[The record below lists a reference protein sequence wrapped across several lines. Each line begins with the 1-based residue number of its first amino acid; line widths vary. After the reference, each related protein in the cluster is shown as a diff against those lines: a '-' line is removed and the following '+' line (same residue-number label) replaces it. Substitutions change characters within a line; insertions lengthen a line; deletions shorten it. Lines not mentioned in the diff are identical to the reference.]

1 MKKYY
6 YNDGMN
12 VYSND
17 PNIENRK
24 EITTIYHCSAV
35 VNKTGT
41 ESFAGGTAP
50 WFCIKDGDMF
60 FYKGEC
66 FKTGQIPGQPGVSA
80 ITAIDETSKYNRRIF
95 SCTPG
100 CLTDAWYVYGNDLG
114 SWNARRKIPYLIKK
128 ELYQGKEKIVNVLD
142 RFDED
147 GNTIG
152 NKLSWKI
159 STSNMKFYPTIEGPS
174 PTNHTCCIKRTGY
187 MGAVSYYTG
196 NPTGPYESYTSY
208 WDSNK
213 NRATNFTNEATADVL
228 LQQII
233 IYNQQHSITDGV
245 EIELKTITE
254 DPATSGYNFKAAYNC
269 TNFGGFVAWSEK
281 DTSTKMF
288 TTNNWFGVRKNPLEV
303 ENTEFGFT
311 QTSSDSTKSD
321 IACPGHFTLDVT
333 QVPQE
338 YNKIDVVIDGVF
350 YYPNSNYC
358 GPHTTVVEDY
368 SNVYN
373 IYNYNHDPIPSFNC
387 WAYLYKPDNNTEW
400 KFQPK
405 YGISARRTNKTQFY
419 KNGFGPTVSYS
430 REGWGDYP
438 QNIGYQQKEDAEAF
452 LTKII
457 NDQDPNIDYTTLDIC
472 NLSQYQSYDF
482 SYPSA
487 DYLGYSFTGN
497 IKYDKTITTP
507 NKMPWYNDE
516 NTTYKVKEQELYDN
530 SHVPYSL
537 YDVNFWEHLLVN
549 RFNTNN
555 DGICKFEV
563 DLPGQTTPFT
573 GYTYWDNLSS
583 YVHWNNIRVTA
594 YSAGNTSPD
603 GVRSMNTI
611 KAKFVQHGRVDALTS
626 ATFDADPNVIDYTD
640 YFNNTN
646 DTPHISIKD
655 FNTDK
660 WQELMSKFKIFTCSN
675 SYDDSNA
682 QYLYIGSRLGDAN
695 IVTYGAYQETMYGPI
710 NNKWNPYGFTLT
722 SFQAFNL
729 ANVTM
734 KHQIDL
740 GTRTTTGGFTFT
752 GNMAGDYKYLHISYP
767 ATNTVNTTKSLN
779 LISQIDMYYKFIK

>member
-35 VNKTGT
+35 VNKTGS
-41 ESFAGGTAP
+41 ESFANGTSP
-50 WFCIKDGDMF
+50 WLCIKDGNML
-60 FYKGEC
+60 FYNGDC
-66 FKTGQIPGQPGVSA
+66 FHADGTLSSV
-80 ITAIDETSKYNRRIF
+80 TAVTEQTTYYRRIF

-100 CLTDAWYVYGNDLG
+100 CLTDAWFVTGSDFG

-159 STSNMKFYPTIEGPS
+159 STSNMKFYPTIEGPY

-187 MGAVSYYTG
+187 IGAVSYYSG
-196 NPTGPYESYTSY
+196 NPNGPYESYTSY
-208 WDSNK
+208 WESNK
-213 NRATNFTNEATADVL
+213 RNATYFTDEAAAGVML
-228 LQQII
+228 SQII
-233 IYNQQHSITDGV
+233 LYNQQHHITDGV
-245 EIELKTITE
+245 EIELKDITE
-254 DPATSGYNFKAAYNC
+254 DSTTSGYNFKAAYKSS
-269 TNFGGFVAWSEK
+269 NFGGFVGWSDK
-281 DTSTKMF
+281 DTFEKMF
-288 TTNNWFGVRKNPLEV
+288 TTYNWFGVRKNPLEV

-311 QTSSDSTKSD
+311 TTSSDSTKTD
-321 IACPGHFTLDVT
+321 TACPGHFTLDIT

-373 IYNYNHDPIPSFNC
+373 IYNFSQDPIPSFNC

-400 KFQPK
+400 KYQPK
-405 YGISARRTNKTQFY
+405 YGISAHRKNKDQYY
-419 KNGFGPTVSYS
+419 KYGFGTTIPYS
-430 REGWGDYP
+430 RDGWGDYP
-438 QNIGYQQKEDAEAF
+438 QNIGYQQKEDAEVF

-457 NDQDPNIDYTTLDIC
+457 DDQDPDIDYSTLNTFI
-472 NLSQYQSYDF
+472 LSNSYDF
-482 SYPSA
+482 SFPSA

-507 NKMPWYNDE
+507 NKLPWYNDE
-516 NTTYKVKEQELYDN
+516 KTTYKVKEQELYDN
-530 SHVPYSL
+530 SHVPYNL
-537 YDVNFWEHLLVN
+537 YDVNFWEHLMVN

-555 DGICKFEV
+555 DQICKFKVKLPNNEEV
-563 DLPGQTTPFT
+563 T
-573 GYTYWDNLSS
+573 GYS
-583 YVHWNNIRVTA
+583 HWATISGNVYCRNFYMTA
-594 YSAGNTSPD
+594 YSAWNTTPGLLD
-603 GVRSMNTI
+603 TMKQVFIDKDRDLEE
-611 KAKFVQHGRVDALTS
+611 AFVS
-626 ATFDADPNVIDYTD
+626 ATFDSDPNVIDYTD

-646 DTPHISIKD
+646 DTPHTSIKD

-660 WQELMSKFKIFTCSN
+660 WQELMSIFKIYGASN
-675 SYDDSNA
+675 SYMENDA
-682 QYLYIGSRLGDAN
+682 QYLYIGGNRYGDAD
-695 IVTYGAYQETMYGPI
+695 IISYGVFSSFLPGPI
-710 NNKWNPYGFTLT
+710 NDKWNPYGFTLS

-752 GNMAGDYKYLHISYP
+752 GNMAGDYRYLHISYP

-779 LISQIDMYYKFIK
+779 LISQIDMYYKFTK

>member
-50 WFCIKDGDMF
+50 WLCIKDGNML
-60 FYKGEC
+60 FYNGAC
-66 FKTGQIPGQPGVSA
+66 FHADGTLSSV
-80 ITAIDETSKYNRRIF
+80 TAVTEENTYYRRIF

-100 CLTDAWYVYGNDLG
+100 CLTDAWFVTGSDLG

-142 RFDED
+142 RFDEN
-147 GNTIG
+147 GETIG

-159 STSNMKFYPTIEGPS
+159 STSNMKFYPTIEGPY

-187 MGAVSYYTG
+187 MGSVSYYSG
-196 NPTGPYESYTSY
+196 NPAGPYESYTSY
-208 WDSNK
+208 WVSNK
-213 NRATNFTNEATADVL
+213 NNATNFTDEAAAGVL
-228 LQQII
+228 LSQII
-233 IYNQQHSITDGV
+233 IYNQQHHINDGV
-245 EIELKTITE
+245 EIELKDITE
-254 DPATSGYNFKAAYNC
+254 DSATSGYNFKAAYKCN
-269 TNFGGFVAWSEK
+269 NFGGFVGWSDK
-281 DTSTKMF
+281 DTFEKMF
-288 TTNNWFGVRKNPLEV
+288 TTNSWFGVRKNPLEV

-321 IACPGHFTLDVT
+321 IACPGHFTLDIT

-373 IYNYNHDPIPSFNC
+373 IYNFSQAPIPSFNC

-400 KFQPK
+400 KYQPK
-405 YGISARRTNKTQFY
+405 YGISAKRTNKTQYY
-419 KNGFGPTVSYS
+419 KNGFGPTIPYS

-438 QNIGYQQKEDAEAF
+438 QNIGYQQKEDAETF

-457 NDQDPNIDYTTLDIC
+457 DDQDPYIDYSTLNTFI
-472 NLSQYQSYDF
+472 LSNSYDF

-507 NKMPWYNDE
+507 NKLPWYNDE
-516 NTTYKVKEQELYDN
+516 NTTYIVKEQELYDN
-530 SHVPYSL
+530 SHISYSL

-555 DGICKFEV
+555 DQICKFKV
-563 DLPGQTTPFT
+563 KLPNNEEIT
-573 GYTYWDNLSS
+573 GYSYWATVSGNV
-583 YVHWNNIRVTA
+583 YCRNFYMTA
-594 YSAGNTSPD
+594 YSAWNTTPGLLD
-603 GVRSMNTI
+603 DMKQVFIEKNRDVEE
-611 KAKFVQHGRVDALTS
+611 AFVS
-626 ATFDADPNVIDYTD
+626 ATFDSDPNVIDYTD

-646 DTPHISIKD
+646 DTPHTSIKS

-660 WQELMSKFKIFTCSN
+660 WQELMSTFMVYGASN
-675 SYDDSNA
+675 SYMENDA
-682 QYLYIGSRLGDAN
+682 QYLYIGSRYGDAD
-695 IVTYGAYQETMYGPI
+695 IITYGGFQSFLPGPI

-734 KHQIDL
+734 THQIDL

-779 LISQIDMYYKFIK
+779 LISQIDMYYKFTK

>member
-17 PNIENRK
+17 PNIENCR

-35 VNKTGT
+35 VNKTGS

-50 WFCIKDGDMF
+50 WLCIKDGNML
-60 FYKGEC
+60 FYNGDC
-66 FKTGQIPGQPGVSA
+66 FHADGTLSSVTAVTDEKT
-80 ITAIDETSKYNRRIF
+80 YYRRIF
-95 SCTPG
+95 SCTPD
-100 CLTDAWYVYGNDLG
+100 CLTDAWHVTGNDFG
-114 SWNARRKIPYLIKK
+114 SWIARRKIPYLIKK

-142 RFDED
+142 RFDEE

-159 STSNMKFYPTIEGPS
+159 STANMKFYPTIEGPY

-187 MGAVSYYTG
+187 MGAVSYYSG
-196 NPTGPYESYTSY
+196 NPSGPYESYTSY
-208 WDSNK
+208 WVSNK
-213 NRATNFTNEATADVL
+213 QNSTLFTDETAAGVML
-228 LQQII
+228 SQII
-233 IYNQQHSITDGV
+233 LYNQQHHITDGV
-245 EIELKTITE
+245 VIELKDITE
-254 DPATSGYNFKAAYNC
+254 DSATSGYNFKKAYNC
-269 TNFGGFVAWSEK
+269 TNFGGFVGWSEK
-281 DTSTKMF
+281 DTFAQMF
-288 TTNNWFGVRKNPLEV
+288 TTNSWFGVRKNPLDV

-311 QTSSDSTKSD
+311 PISSDSTKSD
-321 IACPGHFTLDVT
+321 IACPGHFTLDIT
-333 QVPQE
+333 QVPQK

-373 IYNYNHDPIPSFNC
+373 IYNYNQNPIPSFNC

-400 KFQPK
+400 KYQPK
-405 YGISARRTNKTQFY
+405 YGISAKRTNKTQFY
-419 KNGFGPTVSYS
+419 KYGFGPTIPYD
-430 REGWGDYP
+430 REGWVDYP
-438 QNIGYQQKEDAEAF
+438 QNIGYQQKEDAEEF

-457 NDQDPNIDYTTLDIC
+457 KDQDPDIDYSTLNTFI
-472 NLSQYQSYDF
+472 LSNSYDF
-482 SYPSA
+482 AYPSA
-487 DYLGYSFTGN
+487 DYLGHSFTGN

-507 NKMPWYNDE
+507 GKLPWYNDE
-516 NTTYKVKEQELYDN
+516 KTIYSVKEQELYDN
-530 SHVPYSL
+530 SHVTYSL

-555 DGICKFEV
+555 DQICKFKVKLPNNEEV
-563 DLPGQTTPFT
+563 T
-573 GYTYWDNLSS
+573 GYSYWATVSGNA
-583 YVHWNNIRVTA
+583 YCRNFYITA
-594 YSAGNTSPD
+594 YSAWNTTPGLLD
-603 GVRSMNTI
+603 TM
-611 KAKFVQHGRVDALTS
+611 KRVFIEKDRDIEEAFIS
-626 ATFDADPNVIDYTD
+626 ATFDSDTNVIDYTD

-660 WQELMSKFKIFTCSN
+660 WQELMSTFKVYGASN
-675 SYDDSNA
+675 SYMENDA
-682 QYLYIGSRLGDAN
+682 QYLYIGNRYGDAD
-695 IVTYGAYQETMYGPI
+695 IITYGSFQNTLPGPI
-710 NNKWNPYGFTLT
+710 NNNWNPYGFTLS

-740 GTRTTTGGFTFT
+740 GNRTTTGGFTFT
-752 GNMAGDYKYLHISYP
+752 GDMAGDYKYLHISYP

-779 LISQIDMYYKFIK
+779 LISQIDMYYKFTN